1 MRTFYAALGQSIY
14 IKIFH
19 RFQYWIVLNILNI
32 KYNSIASFVSSLCT
46 FFKYS
51 YLILETVE
59 NICS

>member
-46 FFKYS
+46 LS
-51 YLILETVE
+51 IA
-59 NICS
+59 I